1 MKTETPSKL
10 QYFWESHVNAWEETH
25 LSQAAYCQKHELQ
38 IHRFG
43 YWKRKLIPVD
53 EVSTETQGFVQLIP
67 ASPHPKPLNSSLTLQ
82 LPNQLRIEGITTEN
96 LHLVKQLAGLLQ

>member
-10 QYFWESHVNAWEETH
+10 QCFWESHVNAWEETH
-25 LSQAAYCQKHELQ
+25 LSQTAYCQKHKLQ

-43 YWKRKLIPVD
+43 YWKRKLIPGN
-53 EVSTETQGFVQLIP
+53 ETSTETQGFVQLIP
-67 ASPHPKPLNSSLTLQ
+67 TSHHPKPLNSSLTLQ